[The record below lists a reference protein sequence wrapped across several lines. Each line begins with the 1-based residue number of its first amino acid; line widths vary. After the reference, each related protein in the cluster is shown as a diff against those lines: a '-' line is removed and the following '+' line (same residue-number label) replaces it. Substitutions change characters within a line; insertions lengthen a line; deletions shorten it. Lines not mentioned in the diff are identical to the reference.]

1 MTQADPRSAVPP
13 PSHPGVSRPPASRAP
28 TYGDDVTVPGCP
40 NRGQLELFASKS
52 RAEQDSD
59 APISHHLSMC
69 PVCREVVRQLSADNN
84 LIAEYVHANR
94 GRFDPVSPLSASV
107 FGDDPLSAGPFAGSG
122 SPAEVVPGFRIEGE
136 IHRGAQG
143 VVYRAEQL
151 STRRRVALKTLLQG
165 KFATSRQRQRFE
177 REVEVV
183 ASLRHPNIVTLFESG
198 RTRDGLMFFAM
209 ELVAGGPLSDVLRA
223 TEKPSREKLLS
234 MFLAIVRAIAYAH
247 QRGVI
252 HRDLK
257 PGNILIDEEL
267 VPHVLD
273 FGLARTAR
281 GDETQ
286 EAIET
291 TAAGEFLGTF
301 AYAAPEQL
309 KGDPDL
315 IDVRT
320 DVFALGVIL
329 YELLAGQRPWQL
341 QGRVSIADL
350 LIARLEQAPKP
361 PSELQ
366 PGIDKDLD
374 IITLTCLKSR
384 PEERYQTAAALA
396 EDIER
401 FLRGEPILA
410 RRDSAWYVAR
420 KWVARH
426 KVATTTATGFALVV
440 VAGIIALVVAFG
452 WADRERVRAET
463 TLDELVTTLKLSNP
477 ETGIGEIGM
486 SFIWFLDRLSEEL
499 DKRAERHQLAL
510 TDPERALDDYEIYVN
525 LLNTI
530 EAIQLDFGVDRLSTE
545 ARAHREERLLKA
557 LAVAKELATRSG
569 ERDHPEI
576 AEATHNLARFHLL
589 SKDTTRAEDLYRQ
602 ALAIHERLHGVD
614 SEEGALTMRHLAACL
629 RQQARAAKDKPDVRK
644 RLLDEGENLLLREQ
658 AIHARRDNGHNEDF
672 AAALNGLAQIYEER
686 GDTERAFALY
696 SRALDLIRQLT
707 GDRSYRTGRGNYK
720 LGQIYLNRGQLDDAL
735 KHFEIA
741 VDVVPKTRGEEA
753 LSAVEARGSYAAA
766 LLRRGGSIPEAALQ
780 AALAAE
786 GAMHLVGGDADR
798 TALVQRLAEALA
810 AVPDAERTQATEA
823 LIAAIE
829 SGGAREIADALR
841 EAVAKPARPA
851 ASGATA
857 ASPSGAR
864 TGAPSVTGSPK

>member
-1 MTQADPRSAVPP
+1 
-13 PSHPGVSRPPASRAP
+13 
-28 TYGDDVTVPGCP
+28 
-40 NRGQLELFASKS
+40 
-52 RAEQDSD
+52 
-59 APISHHLSMC
+59 
-69 PVCREVVRQLSADNN
+69 
-84 LIAEYVHANR
+84 
-94 GRFDPVSPLSASV
+94 
-107 FGDDPLSAGPFAGSG
+107 
-122 SPAEVVPGFRIEGE
+122 VPGFRIEGE

-209 ELVAGGPLSDVLRA
+209 ELVAGGPLSDVLRG
-223 TEKPSREKLLS
+223 EERPSREKLLT

-374 IITLTCLKSR
+374 IIAITCLKSR

-396 EDIER
+396 DDLER

-440 VAGIIALVVAFG
+440 VAGIVALVVAFG

-569 ERDHPEI
+569 ERDHAEI

-589 SKDTTRAEDLYRQ
+589 SKDNAKAEELYRE
-602 ALAIHERLHGVD
+602 ALAVHERLHGID
-614 SEEGALTMRHLAACL
+614 SEEGALTMRHLGACL
-629 RQQARAAKDKPDVRK
+629 RLQARAAKDRPEAREA
-644 RLLDEGENLLLREQ
+644 LLDEAEGLLLREQ
-658 AIHARRDNGHNEDF
+658 AIHARRDGGHNEDF

-686 GDTERAFALY
+686 GDTEQAFSLY

-720 LGQIYLNRGQLDDAL
+720 LGQIYLNRGQLEDAL

-753 LSAVEARGSYAAA
+753 LSAVEARGAYAAA

-786 GAMHLVGGDADR
+786 GAMHLIGGEADR
-798 TALVQRLAEALA
+798 STLVQRLADAIAAAPESERTRATDALLA
-810 AVPDAERTQATEA
+810 AIDS
-823 LIAAIE
+823 
-829 SGGAREIADALR
+829 SGAHEIADALR
-841 EAVAKPARPA
+841 EAVTRRAKDPPKVPSVNAATPPAGA
-851 ASGATA
+851 GAT
-857 ASPSGAR
+857 
-864 TGAPSVTGSPK
+864 K